1 MRRSFALD
9 KASWKQLIMICRLHM
24 PLYSVSSQL
33 FVKHAPAI
41 GEVCDIQMN
50 RFTGERLNL
59 WWKWF
64 SFFFVCLDA
73 RCPYVFLTKIQIN
86 GTV

>member
-9 KASWKQLIMICRLHM
+9 KTSWKQLIMICRLHM

-33 FVKHAPAI
+33 FVKQAPAI

-50 RFTGERLNL
+50 RFTGDRLDL
-59 WWKWF
+59 RWKWF
-64 SFFFVCLDA
+64 SFFLFVWMLDA
-73 RCPYVFLTKIQIN
+73 QMSFSLKSK
-86 GTV
+86 